1 LITIKLYL
9 LDINARQNENK
20 IKWFLTFRI

>member
-1 LITIKLYL
+1 LVKLYL